1 MTRAA
6 FILAKEFGW
15 TPQQVQTLTQ
25 AQVNLYLQLIA
36 EESQKTDEYSFLANN
51 GFNNPE

>member
-1 MTRAA
+1 MSRAA

-25 AQVNLYLQLIA
+25 AQVNLYLQLLA
-36 EESQKTDEYSFLANN
+36 EESQSSDEYSFLANN
-51 GFNNPE
+51 GFNTP